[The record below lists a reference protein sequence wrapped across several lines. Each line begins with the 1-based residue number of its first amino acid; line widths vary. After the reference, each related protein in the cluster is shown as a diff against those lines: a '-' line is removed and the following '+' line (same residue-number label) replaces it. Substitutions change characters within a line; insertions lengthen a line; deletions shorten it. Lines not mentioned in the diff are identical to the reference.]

1 MYVLPPFGIADT
13 AAQHE
18 LVRAHPLGTWIV
30 LDGGEP
36 VANPIPFL
44 LDPSRGEFGTL
55 VGHVARANPVW
66 KTCARGEA
74 SLVVFQGPQ
83 AYVSP
88 SWYASKREHG
98 KVVPTWNYATV
109 QAHGVARALE
119 DPADVLRIV
128 SQLTDQFEAGREHP
142 WRVADA
148 PAEFTAQLARVI
160 VGIEI
165 PLTRLVGKWK
175 VSQNRGEADRAGV
188 ATGLRAETDAQAGA
202 MASLVERPP
211 R

>member
-1 MYVLPPFGIADT
+1 MGLATGSPP
-13 AAQHE
+13 
-18 LVRAHPLGTWIV
+18 
-30 LDGGEP
+30 
-36 VANPIPFL
+36 
-44 LDPSRGEFGTL
+44 S
-55 VGHVARANPVW
+55 
-66 KTCARGEA
+66 
-74 SLVVFQGPQ
+74 
-83 AYVSP
+83 
-88 SWYASKREHG
+88 
-98 KVVPTWNYATV
+98 YATV

-128 SQLTDQFEAGREHP
+128 SQLTDHFEAGREHP

>member
-1 MYVLPPFGIADT
+1 MYMPAHFEETRTPVLHD
-13 AAQHE
+13 
-18 LVRAHPLGTWIV
+18 LVRAHALATWV
-30 LDGGEP
+30 VQGADGLE
-36 VANPIPFL
+36 VNHIPFL
-44 LDPSRGEFGTL
+44 IDPDRGPFGTL
-55 VGHVARANPVW
+55 VGHVARANPIW
-66 KTCARGEA
+66 KRLGTSVA
-74 SLVVFQGPQ
+74 VFQGPQ

-128 SQLTDQFEAGREHP
+128 SQLTDHFEAGREHP

-148 PAEFTAQLARVI
+148 PAEYTAQLARVI

-188 ATGLRAETDAQAGA
+188 ATGLRAETGAQARE
-202 MASLVERPP
+202 MASLVDGPQR
-211 R
+211 